1 MGSTTL
7 LRGLKI
13 SINTLDAFLATNG
26 VFETYGT
33 PPFYKDHPD
42 KDEISKLFYTK
53 ITKAGGTA
61 DKNRFR
67 VMIPLMEGHGK
78 STVAYVTYAWLTV
91 YAHREVLLDE
101 DLPIAVPQGFEE
113 LRQEILSFGEN
124 VEDRDK
130 IVDEGKMGL
139 FLVHIYEIRGL
150 YTTPEMLEWAK
161 TPDQVPQHCDQCDA
175 VFDDPSRAFV
185 QRQLHRRDIH
195 GSKESTCP
203 LPEG

>member
-7 LRGLKI
+7 LRGFKVSI
-13 SINTLDAFLATNG
+13 STLDAFLYANG
-26 VFETYGT
+26 VYETYGT

-53 ITKAGGTA
+53 ITQAGGTA

-101 DLPIAVPQGFEE
+101 DLPTAVPEGFEE
-113 LRQEILSFGEN
+113 LRREILSFGEKLGDN
-124 VEDRDK
+124 DK

-150 YTTPEMLEWAK
+150 YTPQEMREWAK
-161 TPDQVPQHCDQCDA
+161 VPQYCDQCDA
-175 VFDDPSRAFV
+175 VFDDPYQAFT
-185 QRQLHRRDIH
+185 QRQLHRRDVH

>member
-7 LRGLKI
+7 LRGFKV
-13 SINTLDAFLATNG
+13 SINTLDAFLDANG
-26 VFETYGT
+26 VYETYGT
-33 PPFYKDHPD
+33 SPFYKDHPD
-42 KDEISKLFYTK
+42 KDEISKLFYAK
-53 ITKAGGTA
+53 ITQAGGTE

-101 DLPIAVPQGFEE
+101 DLPTVVPEGFEE
-113 LRQEILSFGEN
+113 LRQEILSFGEKL
-124 VEDRDK
+124 EDRDK
-130 IVDEGKMGL
+130 IADEGKMGL
-139 FLVHIYEIRGL
+139 FLVHIHEIRGL
-150 YTTPEMLEWAK
+150 YTPQEMREWAK
-161 TPDQVPQHCDQCDA
+161 VPQYCDQCDA
-175 VFDDPSRAFV
+175 VFDDPSQAFT
-185 QRQLHRRDIH
+185 QRQLHRRDVH